1 MTEAKKTHFRFFL
14 PESRVMSEIEMQEL
28 PEEKKRA
35 AQATG
40 SPGVWLEIPCPNGS
54 CVTNEG
60 KITIEAVGVKP
71 PEGRGAWLNI
81 FCPEDR
87 CLYKTGIE
95 LP

>member
-14 PESRVMSEIEMQEL
+14 PESRVMSETEMQEL

-40 SPGVWLEIPCPNGS
+40 SPGVWLEIPCPDGS
-54 CVTNEG
+54 CVTSEG
-60 KITIEAVGVKP
+60 KITIEAVGAKP
-71 PEGRGAWLNI
+71 PEDRGIWLNI

-87 CLYKTGIE
+87 CLYKTGVE